1 MTQNGME
8 WNNPGN
14 IPVRVSHIRGE
25 IARDGV
31 EAEYLFDNAERLGSG
46 LLARDLAYL
55 GRYKWFR
62 TLDLGC
68 RAMFLILYN
77 FSELY
82 EDNTVIGLIS
92 RWCTMS
98 GRENVLPIGDYAKAV
113 AKRLG
118 RTITGSV
125 DTSDPEDM
133 KQLICSIS
141 RIECGEEPDKE
152 TLDEA
157 WNIFNAGARF

>member
-1 MTQNGME
+1 MIQNGME

-14 IPVRVSHIRGE
+14 VPIRVSHIRGE
-25 IARDGV
+25 ITRGGV
-31 EAEYLFDNAERLGSG
+31 EAEYLFDNAGRLEGG
-46 LLARDLAYL
+46 LNARDRAYL
-55 GRYKWFR
+55 ERYKWFR

-82 EDNTVIGLIS
+82 EDNTVIGLIR

-98 GRENVLPIGDYAKAV
+98 GRENVLPIIDYAKAV
-113 AKRLG
+113 AKRLK
-118 RTITGSV
+118 RTVTSSV
-125 DTSDPEDM
+125 DTTDPEDM

-152 TLDEA
+152 TLNEA
-157 WNIFNAGARF
+157 WNIFNIGARF